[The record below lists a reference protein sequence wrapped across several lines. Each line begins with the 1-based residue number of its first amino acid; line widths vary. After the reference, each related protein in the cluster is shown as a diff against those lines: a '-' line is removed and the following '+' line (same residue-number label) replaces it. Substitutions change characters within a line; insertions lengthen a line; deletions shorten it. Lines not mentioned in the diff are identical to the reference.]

1 MRRLLEGK
9 VALVTGAR
17 TGLGAAT
24 VVSLAKLGATVIA
37 SGRHA
42 GDCSGVVDAVTV
54 TGGLASD
61 FMLDVADLGAIPHR
75 VAEAL
80 KLHGQID
87 ILVNNAATIAPMTRL
102 VELDARAFDAA
113 LTLNVSGPAALTA
126 ALWPRFGGGRIVN
139 IVSGAATRAMSG
151 WAAYCASKAALLML
165 TRSIALEGEATGIL
179 GFALAPGLVDTGM
192 QAAIRDARINAVS
205 DIPRQNLDPP
215 ERAAQMIAWLATGLA
230 DDLAGDYVDVRQ
242 PGLQER
248 VAADLSAVADLSNN
262 ARD

>member
-1 MRRLLEGK
+1 MTRLLDGK

-24 VVSLAKLGATVIA
+24 VVALAKLGATVIA

-42 GDCSGVVDAVTV
+42 GDCSAVVDAVTV
-54 TGGLASD
+54 TGGVASD
-61 FMLDVADLGAIPHR
+61 FMLDVADLDAIPHR

-80 KLHGQID
+80 KLHGRID
-87 ILVNNAATIAPMTRL
+87 ILVNNAATIAPMARL
-102 VELDARAFDAA
+102 VELDAGAFDAA
-113 LTLNVSGPAALTA
+113 LTLNVSGPAALTT
-126 ALWPRFGGGRIVN
+126 ALWPHFGGGRIVN

-165 TRSIALEGEATGIL
+165 TRSIQLEGEASGIL

-205 DIPRQNLDPP
+205 DIPRENLDPP
-215 ERAAQMIAWLATGLA
+215 ERAAQAIAWLATGLA

-248 VAADLSAVADLSNN
+248 VTADLSNN
-262 ARD
+262 ARDGME

>member
-1 MRRLLEGK
+1 MTRLLEGE

-24 VVSLAKLGATVIA
+24 VAALAGLGATVIA

-42 GDCSGVVDAVTV
+42 GDCGAVVDAVTA
-54 TGGLASD
+54 GGGKACD
-61 FMLDVADLGAIPHR
+61 FMLDVADLDAIPHR

-80 KLHGQID
+80 QRYGRID

-102 VELDARAFDAA
+102 AELDARAFDAA
-113 LTLNVSGPAALTA
+113 FTLNVSGPAALTA
-126 ALWPRFGGGRIVN
+126 ALWPHFGGGRIIN

-165 TRSIALEGEATGIL
+165 TKSIALEGEASGIL

-205 DIPRQNLDPP
+205 DIPRENLDPP

-248 VAADLSAVADLSNN
+248 VAADLSNN
-262 ARD
+262 AKD